1 MCVCRHGVPVTDYF
15 PLVDSPYVAVMH
27 VMQTWLAVG
36 FAIYPFIRHPTIF
49 TCSSPH
55 ECECL
60 HLPQIGPWYEDLCSM
75 AGTNSTLTHID
86 GDGAGDALGNV
97 TNHVHIMSNG
107 PLATRVDPLG
117 TIDWQGALLAM
128 LCSLAGGAVLWLS
141 VLYART
147 RKRMLKVHQLE
158 GELMSADAELLEAQ
172 MSSQVREKNSL
183 LITFPNLGRK
193 SHRLH
198 SKSRLLHS
206 PKLPRTCNAHAPT
219 RVVPA
224 T

>member
-1 MCVCRHGVPVTDYF
+1 
-15 PLVDSPYVAVMH
+15 
-27 VMQTWLAVG
+27 
-36 FAIYPFIRHPTIF
+36 
-49 TCSSPH
+49 
-55 ECECL
+55 
-60 HLPQIGPWYEDLCSM
+60 
-75 AGTNSTLTHID
+75 
-86 GDGAGDALGNV
+86 
-97 TNHVHIMSNG
+97 
-107 PLATRVDPLG
+107 
-117 TIDWQGALLAM
+117 M

-198 SKSRLLHS
+198 TQTRLMHQIHASKKISS
-206 PKLPRTCNAHAPT
+206 AIHAT
-219 RVVPA
+219 HIHRHE
-224 T
+224 